1 MPNDDDF
8 GPVQRG
14 GGFSPRGVDVNPKP
28 RPRSR
33 PDAYAEHGPSENEGF
48 APPLKGRKSR
58 VPVVRQRRRPLR
70 IILLVLLVL
79 ILAAIATGVAAALS
93 ANNQIERVNVKGLEP
108 SGSGQRNI
116 LLVGSDGRE
125 DMTAKQRRKLGT
137 GNFDGTRTDTILLL
151 SIEGSRGAMLSFPR
165 DLYVPRCDGTP
176 GRINAAYGIG
186 GASCLVRTVNG
197 ISDIPITNYME
208 VDFLGFHD
216 IVQAV
221 GGVRMC
227 LKDPIS
233 DRDAHIDLPKGCQRL
248 NGKES
253 LGYVRVRKIDN
264 DLGRIERQQRFMKEL
279 AAEIAQPSTVF
290 NPLRLFSTG
299 NAVGSALTADKGT
312 GVTDLAA
319 LARAGAALSKT
330 KFPQFAVPATNT
342 SVGGAAVLDI
352 TESEA
357 EPLFQSF
364 RDGSVLD
371 QASSGGAVTPEDVS
385 LEVHN
390 GAGTPGLAGAV
401 AEELTTRGFEVT
413 DVGNADTVDTT
424 VVQYRKGRKAHAEL
438 VAQQSPTGSAQ
449 TEQVDSGPPVVLI
462 LGRDAAAAA
471 KANSGG

>member
-14 GGFSPRGVDVNPKP
+14 GGYSPRGVEVNPKP

-33 PDAYAEHGPSENEGF
+33 PDAYAEHGPQENDGF
-48 APPLKGRKSR
+48 APPAKGRRSR
-58 VPVVRQRRRPLR
+58 VPAVRRRRPLR

-79 ILAAIATGVAAALS
+79 ILALAATGIAAALS
-93 ANNQIERVNVKGLEP
+93 ANNKIDRINVKGLEP
-108 SGSGQRNI
+108 SGSAQRNI
-116 LLVGSDGRE
+116 LLVGSDNRE
-125 DMTAKQRRKLGT
+125 GMTAKQRRKLGT
-137 GNFDGTRTDTILLL
+137 GNFDGNRTDTILLL

-165 DLYVPRCDGTP
+165 DLYVPRCDGTS

-186 GASCLVRTVNG
+186 GASCLVRTVAD

-216 IVQAV
+216 IVEAV

-227 LKDPIS
+227 LKAPIS

-290 NPLRLFSTG
+290 NPMRLFSTG
-299 NAVGSALTADKGT
+299 NAVGSALTADKGS
-312 GVTDLAA
+312 GVTDLVA
-319 LARAGAALSKT
+319 LARAGAALGKT
-330 KFPQFAVPATNT
+330 DFPQFAVPAANAF
-342 SVGGAAVLDI
+342 VGGAAVLDI

-371 QASSGGAVTPEDVS
+371 QVGDGVTPEEVS
-385 LEVHN
+385 LEVRN

-401 AEELTTRGFEVT
+401 AEELTNRGFTVT
-413 DVGNADTVDTT
+413 NVGNAETVKTT
-424 VVQYRKGRKAHAEL
+424 VVQYRKANKEQAEL
-438 VAQQSPTGSAQ
+438 VAKQSPTGTAQ
-449 TEQVDSGPPVVLI
+449 LEQVDSGAGVVLI
-462 LGRDAAAAA
+462 LGQDAAAAA